1 MDIVKEQ
8 YYQIMFNI
16 VRIHIPLD
24 YTISDVNIVSKSE
37 FGIYIIYRNL
47 NIIIIILQTNIQKP
61 H

>member
-16 VRIHIPLD
+16 ARINIPLD

-37 FGIYIIYRNL
+37 FGICIIYRNL
-47 NIIIIILQTNIQKP
+47 NTIIIILQTNI
-61 H
+61 